1 MAALLHA
8 LLSARKADAF
18 VVPTTHVANLPLCLV
33 RTTSPQAA
41 EHPKSSSVVMKAG
54 PKKVKGKQTQA
65 NAADKPKA
73 AIEPLAIIYYGAY
86 AYIFG
91 TMVLAIVKRFL

>member
-1 MAALLHA
+1 
-8 LLSARKADAF
+8 
-18 VVPTTHVANLPLCLV
+18 
-33 RTTSPQAA
+33 
-41 EHPKSSSVVMKAG
+41 MKAG